1 MFAVADVSVPLL
13 SKWRQGAMLA
23 QKVQH
28 AVPSVALLGHGVV
41 RLSHETTLLSLALG
55 ASEIT
60 VGALVIIS
68 FVRAIRAI
76 RAKTSAA
83 DHAHHGSVDWLDI
96 FIGAML
102 AVEVWAHWHETGRI
116 QRPSALLVLITI
128 GLGLG
133 HGWFAARQQ
142 RRRMLRVSETGLSIG
157 RGKFVPAF
165 KASWNELR
173 AIEIGP
179 QTARV
184 VKKDGSAK
192 KINLADLKNTDAVR
206 AALATARDRVPLAVA
221 APPAAAPAVER

>member
-1 MFAVADVSVPLL
+1 MSAVTDLSVPLL
-13 SKWRQGAMLA
+13 SMWRQGAMLA
-23 QKVQH
+23 QKIQH
-28 AVPSVALLGHGVV
+28 AVPSVALLGHGAV
-41 RLSHETTLLSLALG
+41 RLTHETTPLSLALG

-60 VGALVIIS
+60 VGALVIVS

-76 RAKTSAA
+76 RAKTVAA

-142 RRRMLRVSETGLSIG
+142 RRRMLRVSETGVSIG

-165 KASWNELR
+165 TASWKELR
-173 AIEIGP
+173 AVEIGP

-192 KINLADLKNTDAVR
+192 RINLADLKNADAVR
-206 AALATARDRVPLAVA
+206 AALEAARVRVPAVGVT
-221 APPAAAPAVER
+221 PAASG

>member
-1 MFAVADVSVPLL
+1 MADLSVPLL
-13 SKWRQGAMLA
+13 STWRQGAMLA

-41 RLSHETTLLSLALG
+41 RLSHEATPWSLVLG

-68 FVRAIRAI
+68 FGRAIRAI
-76 RAKTSAA
+76 RAKTGAA
-83 DHAHHGSVDWLDI
+83 DHTHHGSVDWLDI

-116 QRPSALLVLITI
+116 QRPSALLVLLTI

-133 HGWFAARQQ
+133 HGWLAARQQ
-142 RRRMLRVSETGLSIG
+142 RRRMLRVSDAGLSIG

-173 AIEIGP
+173 AVEIGP

-192 KINLADLKNTDAVR
+192 KINLADLKNADAVR
-206 AALATARDRVPLAVA
+206 AALEAARNRVPPVVAV
-221 APPAAAPAVER
+221 PAVSG